1 VGEDVVIDGRKWMK
15 RYMVVLFAF
24 FAVTVCA
31 GLTLSDQVVV
41 GGDGNDVG
49 NDIVLLADGSVVIA
63 GYTTSSKGTFFSSH
77 GQEDFLIARFDKD
90 LELIWW
96 KAYGGSKRDVA
107 QALTTTRDGD
117 FVLAGLT
124 ESSDGDVTGNK
135 GLGDFWVI
143 RVSSTGELE
152 WQKTFGGSG
161 QDYAYDVVETP
172 EGNILVAGYTRSDN
186 GDVIGYD
193 WGEDFWVIEL
203 NCDGELLG
211 QWLAGAYRSEDCA
224 KRIAIG
230 DDGSIYVVG
239 YYAFKDCNVSC
250 NYVEEQTSVLK
261 IGSDGIIQWFNQY
274 GGFWYEAGSDLI
286 VASDGNI
293 VVVGEQ
299 DAGISMFS
307 SGLGGKDF
315 WIAYISPDGTE
326 ISSNN
331 FGGSFSDIARG
342 VVQVGKDEFIVAGY
356 STSSDKDV
364 VGNHG
369 MADGWIIRVNTAGK
383 ILDRLAVGGSK
394 DDAILSFCYG
404 DKKLYFTG
412 YSTSLE
418 TGNSVGKDLLVFTVI
433 E

>member
-1 VGEDVVIDGRKWMK
+1 MGGKWMK
-15 RYMVVLFAF
+15 RYLVVLFAF
-24 FAVTVCA
+24 FAVVTCA
-31 GLTLSDQVVV
+31 GLTLSDLVVV
-41 GGDGNDVG
+41 GGDGDDVG
-49 NDIVLLADGSVVIA
+49 NDIVLLADGGVVIA
-63 GYTTSSKGTFFSSH
+63 GYTTSSEGTFFSSN

-107 QALTTTRDGD
+107 QALTATRDGG

-143 RVSSTGELE
+143 SVSSTGELE

-161 QDYAYDVVETP
+161 QDQAYDVVETP

-193 WGEDFWVIEL
+193 WGEDFWIIEL
-203 NCDGELLG
+203 GRDGELLR

-224 KRIAIG
+224 KKIAIG

-239 YYAFKDCNVSC
+239 YYAFRDCNVRC
-250 NYVEEQTSVLK
+250 NYVEEQMSVLK
-261 IGSDGIIQWFNQY
+261 IGSDGVIQWFNQY
-274 GGFWYEAGSDLI
+274 GDYWPEAGIDLL
-286 VASDGNI
+286 VADNGNI
-293 VVVGEQ
+293 VVVGEEES
-299 DAGISMFS
+299 GVSLLT

-315 WIAYISPDGTE
+315 WIAYISPDGTA

-331 FGGSFSDIARG
+331 FGGSFTDIANG
-342 VVQVGKDEFIVAGY
+342 VVQVGEDEFIVAGY

-383 ILDRLAVGGSK
+383 ILDKLAVGGSK
-394 DDAILSFCYG
+394 DDTILSVFSR
-404 DKKLYFTG
+404 DKTLYFTG
-412 YSTSLE
+412 YSTSSE
-418 TGNSVGKDLLVFTVI
+418 MGSSGGRDLFIFTVI

>member
-1 VGEDVVIDGRKWMK
+1 M
-15 RYMVVLFAF
+15 
-24 FAVTVCA
+24 
-31 GLTLSDQVVV
+31 
-41 GGDGNDVG
+41 
-49 NDIVLLADGSVVIA
+49 
-63 GYTTSSKGTFFSSH
+63 
-77 GQEDFLIARFDKD
+77 
-90 LELIWW
+90 
-96 KAYGGSKRDVA
+96 
-107 QALTTTRDGD
+107 
-117 FVLAGLT
+117 
-124 ESSDGDVTGNK
+124 
-135 GLGDFWVI
+135 
-143 RVSSTGELE
+143 
-152 WQKTFGGSG
+152 
-161 QDYAYDVVETP
+161 
-172 EGNILVAGYTRSDN
+172 
-186 GDVIGYD
+186 
-193 WGEDFWVIEL
+193 
-203 NCDGELLG
+203 
-211 QWLAGAYRSEDCA
+211 
-224 KRIAIG
+224 
-230 DDGSIYVVG
+230 
-239 YYAFKDCNVSC
+239 
-250 NYVEEQTSVLK
+250 K

-286 VASDGNI
+286 VANDGNI

-418 TGNSVGKDLLVFTVI
+418 TGNSVGKDLLVFTVV

>member
-1 VGEDVVIDGRKWMK
+1 MGGKWMK
-15 RYMVVLFAF
+15 RYLVVLFAF
-24 FAVTVCA
+24 FAVVACA
-31 GLTLSDQVVV
+31 GLTLSDLVVV
-41 GGDGNDVG
+41 GGDGDDVG
-49 NDIVLLADGSVVIA
+49 NDIVLLADGGVVIA
-63 GYTTSSKGTFFSSH
+63 GYTTSSEGTFFSSH

-107 QALTTTRDGD
+107 QALTATRDGG

-143 RVSSTGELE
+143 SVSSTGELE

-161 QDYAYDVVETP
+161 QDQAYDVVETP

-193 WGEDFWVIEL
+193 WGEDFWIIEL
-203 NCDGELLG
+203 GRDGELLR

-224 KRIAIG
+224 KKIAIG

-239 YYAFKDCNVSC
+239 YYAFRDCNVRC
-250 NYVEEQTSVLK
+250 NYVEEQMSVLK
-261 IGSDGIIQWFNQY
+261 IGSDGVIQWFNQY
-274 GGFWYEAGSDLI
+274 GDYWPEAGIDLL
-286 VASDGNI
+286 VADNGNI
-293 VVVGEQ
+293 VVVGEEES
-299 DAGISMFS
+299 GVSLLT

-315 WIAYISPDGTE
+315 WIAYISPDGTA

-331 FGGSFSDIARG
+331 FGGSFTDIANG
-342 VVQVGKDEFIVAGY
+342 VVQVGEDEFIVAGY

-383 ILDRLAVGGSK
+383 ILDKLAVGGSK
-394 DDAILSFCYG
+394 DDAILSVFSR
-404 DKKLYFTG
+404 DKTLYFTG
-412 YSTSLE
+412 YSTSSE
-418 TGNSVGKDLLVFTVI
+418 MGSSGGRDLFIFTVI

>member
-1 VGEDVVIDGRKWMK
+1 MK
-15 RYMVVLFAF
+15 RYLVVIFALFAVV
-24 FAVTVCA
+24 ACA
-31 GLTLSDQVVV
+31 GLTLSDLVVV
-41 GGDGNDVG
+41 GGDGDDVG
-49 NDIVLLADGSVVIA
+49 NDIVLLADGGVVIA
-63 GYTTSSKGTFFSSH
+63 GYTTSSEGTFFSSH

-107 QALTTTRDGD
+107 QALTTTRDGG

-143 RVSSTGELE
+143 SVSSTGELE

-161 QDYAYDVVETP
+161 QDQAYDVVETP

-193 WGEDFWVIEL
+193 WGEDFWIIEL
-203 NCDGELLG
+203 GRDGELLR

-224 KRIAIG
+224 KKIAIG

-239 YYAFKDCNVSC
+239 YYAFRDCNVRC
-250 NYVEEQTSVLK
+250 NYVEEQMSVLK
-261 IGSDGIIQWFNQY
+261 IGSDGVIQWFNQY
-274 GGFWYEAGSDLI
+274 GDYWPEAGIDLL
-286 VASDGNI
+286 VADNGNI
-293 VVVGEQ
+293 VVVGEEES
-299 DAGISMFS
+299 GVSLLT

-315 WIAYISPDGTE
+315 WIAYISPDGTA

-331 FGGSFSDIARG
+331 FGGSFTDIANG
-342 VVQVGKDEFIVAGY
+342 VVQVGEDEFIVAGY

-383 ILDRLAVGGSK
+383 ILDKLAVGGSK
-394 DDAILSFCYG
+394 DDAILSVFSR
-404 DKKLYFTG
+404 DKTLYFTG
-412 YSTSLE
+412 YSTSSE
-418 TGNSVGKDLLVFTVI
+418 MGSSGGRDLFIFTVI

>member
-1 VGEDVVIDGRKWMK
+1 MK
-15 RYMVVLFAF
+15 RYLVVIFALFAVV
-24 FAVTVCA
+24 ACA
-31 GLTLSDQVVV
+31 GLTLSDLVVV
-41 GGDGNDVG
+41 GGDGDDVG
-49 NDIVLLADGSVVIA
+49 NDIVLLADGGVVIA
-63 GYTTSSKGTFFSSH
+63 GYTTSSEGTFFSSH

-107 QALTTTRDGD
+107 QALTTTRDGG

-143 RVSSTGELE
+143 SVSSTGELE

-161 QDYAYDVVETP
+161 QDQAYDVVETP
-172 EGNILVAGYTRSDN
+172 EGNILVAGYTRSDS

-193 WGEDFWVIEL
+193 WGEDFWIIEL
-203 NCDGELLG
+203 GRDGELLR

-224 KRIAIG
+224 KKIAIG

-239 YYAFKDCNVSC
+239 YYAFRDCNVRC
-250 NYVEEQTSVLK
+250 NYVEEQMSVLK
-261 IGSDGIIQWFNQY
+261 IGSDGVIQWFNQY
-274 GGFWYEAGSDLI
+274 GDYWPEAGIDLL
-286 VASDGNI
+286 VADNGNI
-293 VVVGEQ
+293 VVVGEEES
-299 DAGISMFS
+299 GVSLLT

-315 WIAYISPDGTE
+315 WIAYISPDGTA

-331 FGGSFSDIARG
+331 FGGSFTDIANG
-342 VVQVGKDEFIVAGY
+342 VVQVGEDEFIVAGY

-383 ILDRLAVGGSK
+383 ILDKLAVGGSK
-394 DDAILSFCYG
+394 DDAILSVFSR
-404 DKKLYFTG
+404 DKTLYFTG
-412 YSTSLE
+412 YSTSSE
-418 TGNSVGKDLLVFTVI
+418 MGSSGGRDLFIFTVI